1 MRLKYTTSREILVGQ
16 VDKRDQ
22 NWETNSQKMGVLNLI
37 FGEKNF
43 LSRIYLSLIL
53 LLTDPGNV
61 LSYKSA

>member
-16 VDKRDQ
+16 GGKRDQ
-22 NWETNSQKMGVLNLI
+22 NWVKNSQKMDVFNLI

-43 LSRIYLSLIL
+43 FSRIYLSLIL
-53 LLTDPGNV
+53 LLTDLGNV